1 MFFFPVYTPVNNFSS
16 LFLLRKFVKHFGRIF
31 IFLPSFSSFFPSFKL
46 FFFFFETTS
55 WLCSL
60 FQLPFSK
67 TDFLYPF
74 YATESCGFFGFFFF
88 QLFFLYVFILHSFL
102 PRFSF
107 SSLSLFFLFFFIFK
121 VKIKQNKCF
130 FPFLTKRFFFL
141 PFLFYI
147 FAGIFTTYE
156 PYQTK
161 YTHTTY
167 TPICTTSYIY
177 V

>member
-1 MFFFPVYTPVNNFSS
+1 MFFFLFIRLLIIFHHYFYFANSSNTSAGFLFFFLLSRPSFLPSSYFFSS
-16 LFLLRKFVKHFGRIF
+16 LKPLPGYAPFFNFLFRKPTSSTLFMQQKVVG
-31 IFLPSFSSFFPSFKL
+31 FL
-46 FFFFFETTS
+46 
-55 WLCSL
+55 
-60 FQLPFSK
+60 
-67 TDFLYPF
+67 
-74 YATESCGFFGFFFF
+74 GFFF